1 MRRIRNYILM
11 ALGFACL
18 LLALVGIALPVI
30 PGVPFAIAAAFLF
43 SRSSARAHR
52 WLLALPHL
60 GEAIRDWDEQG
71 VIRLRSKIISSA
83 MIASTMIVF
92 SLVVDV
98 GLVFKVALI
107 AILSGVV
114 VFIVTRPGDARQPA
128 RIEE

>member
-43 SRSSARAHR
+43 SRSSAWAHR

-83 MIASTMIVF
+83 MIATTMIVF
-92 SLVVDV
+92 SLLVDV

-107 AILSGVV
+107 AILSGAV